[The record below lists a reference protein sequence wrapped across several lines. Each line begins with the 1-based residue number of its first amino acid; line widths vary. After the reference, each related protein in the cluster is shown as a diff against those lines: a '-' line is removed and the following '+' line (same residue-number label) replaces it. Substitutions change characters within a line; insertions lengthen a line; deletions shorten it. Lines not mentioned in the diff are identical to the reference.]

1 MVQVYLRVIPLSM
14 EHEIAGLEWPF
25 HPLAFNQEVNEIV
38 YLAPY
43 FKAEETNDQ
52 WGQFIIIRKTS

>member
-1 MVQVYLRVIPLSM
+1 M